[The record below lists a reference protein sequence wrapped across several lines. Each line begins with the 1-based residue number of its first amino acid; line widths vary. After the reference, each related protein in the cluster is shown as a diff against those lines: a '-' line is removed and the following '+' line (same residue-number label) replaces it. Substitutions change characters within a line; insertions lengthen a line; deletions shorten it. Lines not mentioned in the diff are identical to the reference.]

1 LQSLFARGYGQLQIL
16 KLIAIPDGRTLPPR
30 RLGIVPSPGKEGHMY
45 VVAIHSISDPE
56 AFWGGQLDLP
66 NGTELPVVAPSS
78 DGSRG
83 VCIFKSDSVNTV
95 QRLVDGATSKV
106 SRNEFY
112 ALNEGNALG
121 LPV

>member
-1 LQSLFARGYGQLQIL
+1 
-16 KLIAIPDGRTLPPR
+16 
-30 RLGIVPSPGKEGHMY
+30 MY

-78 DGSRG
+78 DGTRG
-83 VCIFKSDSVNTV
+83 VCIFKSDSVATV
-95 QRLVDGATSKV
+95 KNLVDGAAGAIST
-106 SRNEFY
+106 NEFY
-112 ALNEGNALG
+112 AVNESNALG

>member
-1 LQSLFARGYGQLQIL
+1 
-16 KLIAIPDGRTLPPR
+16 
-30 RLGIVPSPGKEGHMY
+30 MY

-66 NGTELPVVAPSS
+66 KGTELPVVAPSS
-78 DGSRG
+78 DGTRG

-95 QRLVDGATSKV
+95 QRLIDGATSTV

-112 ALNEGNALG
+112 ALNEGNTLG